1 MKEFLRT
8 YWLWI
13 VVPFVLVVIAV
24 VAFLLFTEPQTA
36 SPFTYGQ

>member
-24 VAFLLFTEPQTA
+24 VAILWFTDAQTA